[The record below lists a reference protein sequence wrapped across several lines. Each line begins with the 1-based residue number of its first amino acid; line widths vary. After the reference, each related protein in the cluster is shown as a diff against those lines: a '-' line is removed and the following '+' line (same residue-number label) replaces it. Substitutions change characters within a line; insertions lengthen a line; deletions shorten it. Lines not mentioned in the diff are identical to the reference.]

1 MDMEGQP
8 QTPKLLDQV
17 RNVLRLHHYS
27 IHTERSYIDWIKRYV
42 HFHQMRCRED
52 LADGEKK
59 IEAFLTDLAV
69 QGKVAASTQ
78 NQAMNALVFL
88 YKKVLAKPLDGKVSV
103 NDNVMYAGWVQGF
116 FICSVRTH
124 PAARG
129 HFDQSLWTES
139 ARRKGWLLGA
149 GCS

>member
-42 HFHQMRCRED
+42 HFHKMRCRED

-78 NQAMNALVFL
+78 NQAFGV
-88 YKKVLAKPLDGKVSV
+88 VEG
-103 NDNVMYAGWVQGF
+103 
-116 FICSVRTH
+116 
-124 PAARG
+124 
-129 HFDQSLWTES
+129 
-139 ARRKGWLLGA
+139 
-149 GCS
+149 

>member
-42 HFHQMRCRED
+42 HFHRMRCRED

-78 NQAMNALVFL
+78 NQAFGV
-88 YKKVLAKPLDGKVSV
+88 VEG
-103 NDNVMYAGWVQGF
+103 
-116 FICSVRTH
+116 
-124 PAARG
+124 
-129 HFDQSLWTES
+129 
-139 ARRKGWLLGA
+139 
-149 GCS
+149 

>member
-1 MDMEGQP
+1 MDMEGQE

-42 HFHQMRCRED
+42 HFHQMRCWED

-88 YKKVLAKPLDGKVSV
+88 YRSEERRVGKE
-103 NDNVMYAGWVQGF
+103 G
-116 FICSVRTH
+116 R
-124 PAARG
+124 ARW
-129 HFDQSLWTES
+129 SP
-139 ARRKGWLLGA
+139 
-149 GCS
+149 